1 MKKVLNVGI
10 GGVPFVMEE
19 DAYKRLEAYLG
30 HFKAKLTV
38 GKQEVMDEL
47 EQRIAELFT
56 DNLSSGKV
64 ITLELTERIITQLGM
79 PDGGEEPESS
89 NTYYSGPPPK
99 EQARRKLYRDMDGK
113 SLGGVCSGLALYFD
127 IDPVLVR
134 IIFIIVFFAGGS
146 GLLAYIIFWIIT
158 PPAETPAEKCELRG
172 IPPTAENMSKFTAYG
187 K

>member
-19 DAYKRLEAYLG
+19 DAYKRLEAYLS
-30 HFKAKLTV
+30 HFRAKIV
-38 GKQEVMDEL
+38 SGGKEVMDEL

-56 DNLSSGKV
+56 ANLGSGQV
-64 ITLELTERIITQLGM
+64 VTLEITERVIAQLGM
-79 PDGGEEPESS
+79 PDGGEEPGSTGS
-89 NTYYSGPPPK
+89 YYSDPYLK
-99 EQARRKLYRDMDGK
+99 RQFRHKLYRDVDNK
-113 SLGGVCSGLALYFD
+113 TIAGVCSGLAAYFD

-134 IIFIIVFFAGGS
+134 IIFIFIFFAGGS
-146 GLLAYIIFWIIT
+146 GLLAYIIFWIVT

-172 IPPTAENMSKFTAYG
+172 IPATAENMSKFTAYG